1 MEINQIR
8 LEIDKV
14 DNELFNAVRKRFE
27 LAKKIGR
34 EKHAN
39 NLKVKDVKRE
49 EQLIAKLIQK
59 NKSINPIFI
68 TELYDLIISESRK
81 IQGAA

>member
-39 NLKVKDVKRE
+39 NLKVKGLH
-49 EQLIAKLIQK
+49 Q
-59 NKSINPIFI
+59 S
-68 TELYDLIISESRK
+68 
-81 IQGAA
+81 G